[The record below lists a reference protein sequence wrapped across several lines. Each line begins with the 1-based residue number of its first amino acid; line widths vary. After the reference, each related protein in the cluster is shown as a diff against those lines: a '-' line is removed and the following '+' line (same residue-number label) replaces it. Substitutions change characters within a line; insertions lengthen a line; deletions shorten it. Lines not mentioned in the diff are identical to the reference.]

1 MTLPSSTSA
10 MTHRRSYPQHREP
23 RIRRLTVADSL
34 GRDDF
39 GEEKTSLE
47 QNLARKAWHKRKEPC
62 PGQGSFYSWSVQ
74 SYLRLDEI
82 EVNLAVN
89 VAPRHFSTLMDVTAL
104 PA

>member
-47 QNLARKAWHKRKEPC
+47 QALARKTWHERLGTKGLARKAWHERLGTKGLARKAWHERLGTKGLAQKKR
-62 PGQGSFYSWSVQ
+62 
-74 SYLRLDEI
+74 
-82 EVNLAVN
+82 
-89 VAPRHFSTLMDVTAL
+89 AL
-104 PA
+104 SGTR